1 VRPEQQRGKFMSEIQ
16 IVASNLAA
24 AIISHPTGRELLATA
39 KNCPEAAAKL
49 FFECLDA
56 LVAENEKRPA
66 GNAVAS
72 FGHY

>member
-1 VRPEQQRGKFMSEIQ
+1 MSDKD

-56 LVAENEKRPA
+56 LMAEGKKRPPRA
-66 GNAVAS
+66 AAA
-72 FGHY
+72 FGRYGTR